1 MFPSGWSAAYMP
13 DDFAQDMVLGDR
25 SKIAAVAAFN
35 LSSPHLIGA
44 AGIQLPADAFDQRTI
59 TGLAKDNHIA
69 DPDFTRR
76 ERKTRGQNVV
86 TLTKVRVKAVTADFK
101 NS

>member
-1 MFPSGWSAAYMP
+1 MP

-76 ERKTRGQNVV
+76 EWKTRGQDIVAFMIM
-86 TLTKVRVKAVTADFK
+86 RVKAVAADFQK
-101 NS
+101 S